1 MLSPVSFKVWR
12 EVNSLP
18 STSKEFIRNRR
29 FSSFYVLRERVPGF
43 KFSRAKFVGHI
54 CGISTS
60 RLSLILLN
68 LKTKKEVIIEIVDQS
83 REACFR
89 CLLLVHLLKTLFLS
103 TKTSFFYGILP
114 ILSLESLL
122 LFTKTLVDVFYPKSL
137 DLPFDQQLRHKPR
150 PILLRYHG
158 GGLAGGSSLYPPFF
172 SPWYLELA
180 KENLAIIVFPN
191 YRPLLESSVMDILED
206 AEDHWQWTHR
216 DMPLFLE
223 QETAGA
229 LQADLSRIMS
239 VGESAGGYLSLQ
251 MGLNH
256 ASKICA
262 VNAVYPVVDFK
273 TPRFCNGQQKPVF
286 NMSPF
291 PRNYLER
298 HMEEVK
304 RQEALT

>member
-1 MLSPVSFKVWR
+1 MSSPSPSFEDV
-12 EVNSLP
+12 
-18 STSKEFIRNRR
+18 
-29 FSSFYVLRERVPGF
+29 VPLYED
-43 KFSRAKFVGHI
+43 V
-54 CGISTS
+54 
-60 RLSLILLN
+60 
-68 LKTKKEVIIEIVDQS
+68 
-83 REACFR
+83 
-89 CLLLVHLLKTLFLS
+89 
-103 TKTSFFYGILP
+103 
-114 ILSLESLL
+114 
-122 LFTKTLVDVFYPKSL
+122 TLVDVFYPKSL

-273 TPRFCNGQQKPVF
+273 APRFCNGQQKPVF